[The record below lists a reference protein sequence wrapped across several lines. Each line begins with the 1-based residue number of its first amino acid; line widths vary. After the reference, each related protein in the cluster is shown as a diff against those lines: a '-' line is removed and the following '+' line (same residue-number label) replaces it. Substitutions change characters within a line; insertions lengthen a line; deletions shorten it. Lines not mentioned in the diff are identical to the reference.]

1 MKNYRICALL
11 AASVLCL
18 SASAAGAVYE
28 GSDFK
33 QAVRLYKGGM
43 YDSARIIF
51 ESLKDKD
58 VLSEGYAALCAAK
71 LKSDGYRNLLD
82 QYAEKYPES
91 VLYPQ
96 IHLVLGYDAFDR
108 EEYGE
113 ALNEFLNIHRTDL
126 YKAQQ
131 TEFAYKR
138 AYCDYALENYD
149 EAREQFLAVEKM
161 AMSDYTAPSRYAI
174 GYIDYFHKDFDS
186 AIKWFELAARDSRF
200 TDYANYYILECRFN
214 NKDYSYVTTFGPDMF
229 EQIPEERKSHM
240 ARILAESFFIRND
253 LDHARE
259 FYEISISGGDAR
271 NRSDYFFA
279 GSILYAMKDYEGAVE
294 NFNRMSFRTDSLGQ
308 IASYQLADSYL
319 KLKNK
324 VAAMNSF
331 NEASLLSYDADIQ
344 EDAFFNYAKL
354 AFDLNQDGQPFT
366 DYISKYSRT
375 KRGDDIYGYM
385 ALSKLVARD
394 YAGAVEAYDNIDVL
408 SPDMRSNYMKANY
421 LRANQLIS
429 GGSWRDAV
437 PCLQAA
443 AFYTSRRDPFNQLS
457 RYWLAESYYNS
468 GKYAEAEAVY
478 EDLYNTSALYGHDE
492 GKALPYNIAYCY
504 FSDSD
509 YAEAAKWFDVCLNEG
524 DRMFRK
530 DAGVRRA
537 DCDFIR
543 KDYKSAV
550 TAYESILEEYS
561 DPDDIYP
568 RYQLGLAYGLSGKQ
582 EKKANVLVSV
592 RNASPSSLYYAEAMY
607 ELGRSYVEL
616 KRTSQAVEIFE
627 TLKATSKDGTYVA
640 RALIELGM
648 ISRNEKKYDKALNY
662 YKQVVEDLPK
672 NEFTDDAMLAI
683 ESIYQSKG
691 EPELYLQYA
700 ESVGHGTGMS
710 ESEREQVYFNS
721 AEQVFLSGN
730 YQKAL
735 AAIQKYLDAYPNGS
749 RITEAWFY
757 AAESYNALSQKEN
770 AVDCYSKVMGA
781 IDAGTL
787 LERSALM
794 YAQLSFGLEHYSDAY
809 KGYSTL
815 LGKARMEENVLV
827 AKTGMMRSSYRAK
840 EYSEAI
846 ASADALKADRKC
858 DEVLAREA
866 DYIKAKSLLASSR
879 RSEALQVFASL
890 AKAPSTPEG
899 AEAAYMIIQNAC
911 DEGKFGDVE
920 KMVYDFSGKAGGQN
934 YWLAKAFIA
943 LGDAFA
949 EQDNLA
955 QAKATFESVLNGY
968 ESQGADDDVLDNV
981 RMRLDKLNEMM

>member
-1 MKNYRICALL
+1 MKVYRLCSVL
-11 AASVLCL
+11 AASVICL
-18 SASAAGAVYE
+18 SASAGAAPDGVR
-28 GSDFK
+28 DFN
-33 QAVRLYKGGM
+33 QALRLYNNGM

-51 ESLKDKD
+51 ESLEKKDA
-58 VLSEGYAALCAAK
+58 LSEGYAALCAAK
-71 LKSDGYRNLLD
+71 LKSEGYRDILD
-82 QYAEKYPES
+82 QYTGKYPES

-96 IHLVLGYDAFDR
+96 IHLVLGYDAFDKG
-108 EEYGE
+108 EYLE
-113 ALNEFLNIHRTDL
+113 ALNEFLNISKKDL
-126 YKAQQ
+126 YRSQR
-131 TEFAYKR
+131 TEFAYKM
-138 AYCDYALENYD
+138 AYCDYSLENYD
-149 EAREQFLAVEKM
+149 SARDQFVAVEKM

-174 GYIDYFHKDFDS
+174 GYIDYFNKDFDS
-186 AIKWFELAARDSRF
+186 AIKWFELAARDTRF

-214 NKDYSYVTTFGPDMF
+214 NKDYSYVTTFGPEMF
-229 EQIPEERKSHM
+229 EQIPEQRKSHM
-240 ARILAESFFIRND
+240 ARILAESFFVKGD
-253 LDHARE
+253 LEHARQ
-259 FYEISISGGDAR
+259 FYEISITTDEVR

-279 GSILYAMKDYEGAVE
+279 GSILYAMEDYEGAVE

-324 VAAMNSF
+324 VAAMNAF
-331 NEASLLSYDADIQ
+331 NEASLLSYDTDIQ

-354 AFDLNQDGQPFT
+354 AFDLNQDGQPFAN
-366 DYISKYSRT
+366 YISKYSKT

-443 AFYTSRRDPFNQLS
+443 AFYTGRRDPFNQLS
-457 RYWLAESYYNS
+457 RYWLAESYYKS
-468 GKYAEAEAVY
+468 GKYPEAEAVY

-492 GKALPYNIAYCY
+492 GKALPYNLAYCY
-504 FSDSD
+504 FSEGN
-509 YAEAAKWFDVCLNEG
+509 YADAAKWFDVCLNEG
-524 DRMFRK
+524 DRLFRK

-543 KDYKSAV
+543 KDYQSAV
-550 TAYESILEEYS
+550 EGYERILGEFG

-582 EKKANVLVSV
+582 ENKANVLLSV
-592 RNASPSSLYYAEAMY
+592 MEADPSSLYYSEAMY
-607 ELGRSYVEL
+607 ELGRSLVEL
-616 KRTSQAVEIFE
+616 KRTSQAVGVFE
-627 TLKATSKDGTYVA
+627 TLKSASKDGTYVA

-648 ISRNEKKYDKALNY
+648 ISRNDKKYDQALSY
-662 YKQVVEDLPK
+662 YKQVVEKLPK
-672 NEFTDDAMLAI
+672 SEFTDDAMLAI
-683 ESIYQSKG
+683 ESIYQTKG
-691 EPELYLQYA
+691 EPEAYLLYA
-700 ESVGHGTGMS
+700 ESVGHGTNVS
-710 ESEREQVYFNS
+710 EAEREQIFFNS

-735 AAIQKYLDAYPNGS
+735 VSIQKYLDAYPNGNHL
-749 RITEAWFY
+749 TEAWFY

-770 AVDCYSKVMGA
+770 AVDYYSKVMGA
-781 IDAGTL
+781 FDAGTL

-794 YAQLSFGLEHYSDAY
+794 YAQLSFGLEHYADAY
-809 KGYSTL
+809 KGYATL

-827 AKTGMMRSSYRAK
+827 AKAGMMRSSYRAK

-846 ASADALKADRKC
+846 ASADALKVDRRC
-858 DEVLAREA
+858 TEELSREA
-866 DYIKAKSLLASSR
+866 EYIKAKSLLASSR
-879 RSEALQVFASL
+879 RHEAMDVFAAL
-890 AKAPSTPEG
+890 AGDPSTDEG

-911 DEGKFGDVE
+911 DEGRFGEVE
-920 KMVYDFSGKAGGQN
+920 KMVYDFSAKARGQN

-949 EQDNLA
+949 EQDNFA

-968 ESQGADDDVLDNV
+968 ESQGTDDDVLDNV

>member
-1 MKNYRICALL
+1 M
-11 AASVLCL
+11 CL
-18 SASAAGAVYE
+18 SASASWVPSE
-28 GSDFK
+28 GRDFK
-33 QAVRLYKGGM
+33 QAVRLYRSGM

-58 VLSEGYAALCAAK
+58 ALSEGYAALCAAK
-71 LKSDGYRNLLD
+71 MKSEGYENLLE
-82 QYAEKYPES
+82 QYFEKYPES

-108 EEYGE
+108 GDYRE
-113 ALNEFLNIHRTDL
+113 ALNEFMNVHKTDL
-126 YKAQQ
+126 YRSQQ

-149 EAREQFLAVEKM
+149 EARELFLAVDRM
-161 AMSDYTAPSRYAI
+161 ALSDYTAPSRYAI

-186 AIKWFELAARDSRF
+186 AIKWFELAGRDSRF
-200 TDYANYYILECRFN
+200 TEYANYYILECRFN
-214 NKDYSYVTTFGPDMF
+214 NKDYSYVTQNGPDMF
-229 EQIPEERKSHM
+229 EKIPEQRKSHM
-240 ARILAESFFIRND
+240 ARILAESFFVQNNLER
-253 LDHARE
+253 ARE
-259 FYEISISGGDAR
+259 FYEVSISNGETR

-279 GSILYAMKDYEGAVE
+279 GSILYAMEDYEGAVE
-294 NFNRMSFRTDSLGQ
+294 NFNKMSFRTDSLGQ

-319 KLKNK
+319 KLKNR
-324 VAAMNSF
+324 VAAMNAF
-331 NEASLLSYDADIQ
+331 NEASLLSYDPDIK

-354 AFDLNQDGQPFT
+354 AFDLNQDGQPFAS
-366 DYISKYSRT
+366 YISQYSKT

-385 ALSKLVARD
+385 ALSKLVAHD

-421 LRANQLIS
+421 LRASQLVG

-437 PCLQAA
+437 QYLQAA
-443 AFYTSRRDPFNQLS
+443 AFYTSRRDPFNQLA

-468 GKYAEAEAVY
+468 GKYADAESVY

-492 GKALPYNIAYCY
+492 GKALPYNLAYCY
-504 FSDSD
+504 FSDGD
-509 YAEAAKWFDVCLNEG
+509 YAEAAKWFDVCLNDG
-524 DRMFRK
+524 DRTFRK

-550 TAYESILEEYS
+550 AAYERILEEYS
-561 DPDDIYP
+561 DSRDIYP

-582 EKKANVLVSV
+582 EKKANVLLSV
-592 RNASPSSLYYAEAMY
+592 RDADPSSLYYSEAMY

-616 KRTSQAVEIFE
+616 KRTSQAVEVFE
-627 TLKATSKDGTYVA
+627 TLRSTSKDGTFVA

-648 ISRNEKKYDKALNY
+648 ISRNEKKYDMALNY
-662 YKQVVEDLPK
+662 YKQVVEGLPK

-683 ESIYQSKG
+683 ESIYQTKG
-691 EPELYLQYA
+691 EPEMYLRYA
-700 ESVGHGTGMS
+700 ESVGHSTGIS
-710 ESEREQVYFNS
+710 DSEREQIYFNS

-735 AAIQKYLDAYPNGS
+735 VALQKYFDAYPNGT
-749 RITEAWFY
+749 RMTEAWFY
-757 AAESYNALSQKEN
+757 AAESYNELSQKEN
-770 AVDCYSKVMGA
+770 AADYYSKVMGA
-781 IDAGTL
+781 FNAGSL
-787 LERSALM
+787 IERSALM
-794 YAQLSFGLEHYSDAY
+794 YAQLSFSLEHYADAY

-815 LGKARMEENVLV
+815 LSKARLEENVLV
-827 AKTGMMRSSYRAK
+827 AKAGMMRSSYRAK

-846 ASADALKADRKC
+846 ASADALKDDKRC
-858 DEVLAREA
+858 DKVLAREA

-879 RSEALQVFASL
+879 RSEAMGVFEPL
-890 AKAPSTPEG
+890 AKDPATAEG

-911 DEGKFGDVE
+911 DEGRFSEVE
-920 KMVYDFSGKAGGQN
+920 KMVYDFSSKAKGQD

-968 ESQGADDDVLDNV
+968 VSQGADDDVLDNV